1 MTSVAL
7 PEWPWQVVQRVA
19 VERGVHLWPVGGA
32 VRDALLGRPIHDW
45 DFAVERDAL
54 GLARAV
60 ADALGGDFYPLD
72 AERDTGRVILKTE
85 SGARLELDFAV
96 LRGDTLEADLA
107 ARDFTINALAVD
119 EDNVPVDPTGGL
131 ADLEARRV
139 RAVSEHAFRDDPLR
153 LLRAVRVEAELGFEI
168 EPQTTAWI
176 LRDAPLLAQPSAE
189 RLRDEFVRL
198 LALPGAAASVQR
210 LDEFGLLVHVIP
222 ELEPLKGVMQSPP
235 HTLDVW
241 QHTLATVDALEGI
254 IAATCSNVTVQP
266 ADSLERLSHDVE
278 QAFRPAD
285 SLERLSHD
293 VEQAFRPADSLGR
306 LSHDAEQ
313 AFQPAVWGDLARVL
327 GQFAGDLCAH
337 LAVEV
342 SGGRDRA
349 TLLKLAALL
358 HDVGKP
364 QTRSQDEDGCIHF
377 YNHELVGRSLA
388 AARMERLRFSRDEV
402 ERMRVLVGQHL
413 RPAFLAQGGLLTRRA
428 VYRYFRATGCAGID
442 VVLLALADH
451 LAIWGSRLEEARWAR
466 LLDVAEMLLTHWF
479 ERYEETV
486 APPPLL
492 TGGDVMA
499 ALGLEPG
506 PQIGRLLESLR
517 EAQAAG
523 EVRTRG
529 EALTLVKRIVES
541 KGFDGG
547 S

>member
-1 MTSVAL
+1 MPQVPL
-7 PEWPWQVVQRVA
+7 PEWPWQAIHRLA
-19 VERGVHLWPVGGA
+19 RERGVRLWPVGGA
-32 VRDALLGRPIHDW
+32 VRDALLGCPIHDW

-85 SGARLELDFAV
+85 SGARLELDFAA

-119 EDNVPVDPTGGL
+119 EDNVPVDPTGSL
-131 ADLEARRV
+131 ADLAARRV

-168 EPQTTAWI
+168 EPQTAAWI

-189 RLRDEFVRL
+189 RVRDEFVRL
-198 LALPGAAASVQR
+198 LALPGAAASMQR

-222 ELEPLKGVMQSPP
+222 ELEALKGVEQSPP

-241 QHTLATVDALEGI
+241 QHTLATIDALEGI
-254 IAATCSNVTVQP
+254 IAAVCSNVTVQHT
-266 ADSLERLSHDVE
+266 DSLERLSYDV
-278 QAFRPAD
+278 
-285 SLERLSHD
+285 
-293 VEQAFRPADSLGR
+293 
-306 LSHDAEQ
+306 
-313 AFQPAVWGDLARVL
+313 ARAL

-342 SGGRDRA
+342 GGGRDRA
-349 TLLKLAALL
+349 LLLKLAALL

-364 QTRSQDEDGCIHF
+364 QTRSQSEEGRVHF
-377 YNHELVGRSLA
+377 YNHELVGAPLA
-388 AARMERLRFSRDEV
+388 AARMERLRFSHDEV
-402 ERMRVLVGQHL
+402 ERVRVLVGQHL
-413 RPAFLAQGGLLTRRA
+413 RPMFLAQGEPLTRRA
-428 VYRYFRATGCAGID
+428 VYRYFRATACAGVD

-451 LAIWGSRLEEARWAR
+451 LAIWGARLEEARWAR
-466 LLDVAEMLLTHWF
+466 LLDVAETLLAHWF
-479 ERYEETV
+479 EHYEATV

-492 TGGDVMA
+492 SGGDVMA
-499 ALGLEPG
+499 ALGLQPG

-523 EVRTRG
+523 EVRTRE
-529 EALTLVKRIVES
+529 EALALVERIVERERLH
-541 KGFDGG
+541 DDEP
-547 S
+547 